1 MQKGRCMEAHQDAL
15 ALCYR
20 FQEVGLWLAL
30 RGEDGLLIGPPHL
43 VTQYPM
49 LVAQAKAHKALLL
62 EVLRSALAYEAPA
75 GQPGVFLREACASCG
90 QQVEIILA
98 PRRLAPHLGADGE
111 PCAGSERAQV
121 LTAHT
126 IMEAFIA
133 DRCVAWPGAS
143 LSWLALRG
151 VVESWAGQQGIMLP
165 PRDYLVQYLDAVY
178 TRIGEDDT
186 YPRWGGLTFTV
197 KEWLGDDEGETSTP
211 VSAPAAVSRKSRL
224 VLKA

>member
-1 MQKGRCMEAHQDAL
+1 MDAL

-30 RGEDGLLIGPPHL
+30 RGEDGLLIGPSHL

-75 GQPGVFLREACASCG
+75 GQPGVFLRETCASCR
-90 QQVEIILA
+90 QQVAIILA
-98 PRRLAPHLGADGE
+98 PRRMGSHLGVDGE
-111 PCAGSERAQV
+111 SCPGSERAQQ

-126 IMEAFIA
+126 IIEAFIT

-143 LSWLALRG
+143 LSWLALKG
-151 VVESWAGQQGIMLP
+151 VVQSWAGQQGIVLP

-178 TRIGEDDT
+178 ARIGDDDT
-186 YPRWGGLTFTV
+186 YPRWSGLTFSV
-197 KEWLGDDEGETSTP
+197 KEWLGDVEGE
-211 VSAPAAVSRKSRL
+211 APRFHRIL
-224 VLKA
+224 W